1 MRKRGLIVAIL
12 GLLLF
17 VVGCSKVTTSQPT
30 KTVHNTVK
38 SIDYTNLDQSQ
49 KDEMSFSFKR
59 YDGGDTS
66 SINMH
71 VVNRT
76 SKDVL
81 FDGTKFVLAYQK
93 GPDVYSTKD
102 DTITIKSNSTKTV
115 KFLFTGVDNDN
126 FKAVGLFYYK
136 NSNYKLAYCK
146 KDSNESESSNLKE
159 AALQKE
165 YQGQPQKKKAAIDK
179 DKKDSQK
186 KSDQASDETKKTQQP
201 QKPAPPKPPIVNADQ
216 AITLVESQY
225 GLAPNGTA
233 YTHMVDNSSGMDGSI
248 KGSDGQMVYWIRLFK
263 TDVGGN
269 NGGLND
275 WTVYQN
281 GIVVNQVPEIMSNKD
296 TKNNPPVDEHN
307 DQSQQ

>member
-76 SKDVL
+76 SEDVL

-136 NSNYKLAYCK
+136 NSNYKLAFCQ
-146 KDSNESESSNLKE
+146 KDSKQSKSSNLKDLT
-159 AALQKE
+159 LQKE
-165 YQGQPQKKKAAIDK
+165 YRGQPEKKKVATTDK
-179 DKKDSQK
+179 DKKDTPK
-186 KSDQASDETKKTQQP
+186 KPDQDSNDTKKNQQS
-201 QKPAPPKPPIVNADQ
+201 QRPAAPKPPIVNADQ

-225 GLAPNGTA
+225 GMAPTGTA

-248 KGSDGQMVYWIRLFK
+248 RSSDGQMVYWIRLFR
-263 TDVGGN
+263 TDAGGN
-269 NGGLND
+269 EGGLND

-281 GIVVNQVPEIMSNKD
+281 AIVVNQVPEIMSNND
-296 TKNNPPVDEHN
+296 SKNNPPADEHN
-307 DQSQQ
+307 QPQQ